1 MPLCSFD
8 LFWSPFNS
16 FLSVKCAILSFPL
29 HEYSIDAIL
38 KKLRTFQDFRWLKL
52 YPRMFL
58 AFSFSQAFESW
69 QWCLSSY
76 FTASARVWMVTIWYI
91 WRWSLDLRYWQI
103 LVVCTRRKKCWYM
116 DVYLKKKLPPIV
128 DAQLSVMGSSEQTY
142 ILF

>member
-128 DAQLSVMGSSEQTY
+128 DAQLSVMGSSD
-142 ILF
+142 